1 MGRFFLGWR
10 RGWLGRGRGGG
21 LFGGGLFGGGL
32 WRFALD
38 DDRTVIEVGD
48 AIFHL
53 DASRAASLGDCRQ
66 PTTSQG
72 LFLCPSDRG
81 FEARGADGELVW
93 TNPMAGMFIED
104 SWGEAAPVVSDYAEP
119 RGTVSAIDW
128 ATGELGEA
136 LVELPDAPYLVRMGS
151 PEAGYVS
158 GGRDLLGLSADG
170 KSVAWLANL
179 PVDYVTSAN
188 LVGDKVVVD
197 AESKGVYVLDPA
209 TGDEISRWSSQD
221 RLAAIAGDSMVT
233 IGPSQGVS
241 LISFD

>member
-1 MGRFFLGWR
+1 M
-10 RGWLGRGRGGG
+10 
-21 LFGGGLFGGGL
+21 
-32 WRFALD
+32 
-38 DDRTVIEVGD
+38 
-48 AIFHL
+48 
-53 DASRAASLGDCRQ
+53 
-66 PTTSQG
+66 
-72 LFLCPSDRG
+72 
-81 FEARGADGELVW
+81 
-93 TNPMAGMFIED
+93 
-104 SWGEAAPVVSDYAEP
+104 
-119 RGTVSAIDW
+119 
-128 ATGELGEA
+128 
-136 LVELPDAPYLVRMGS
+136 ELPDAPYLVRMGS

-221 RLAAIAGDSMVT
+221 RLAAVAGDSMVT
-233 IGPSQGVS
+233 IGPGQGVS